1 MAVPSHGPPPSAR
14 HPDLIPSNVLIT
26 SVNVLNPYW
35 TPGQVGERWSSAHS
49 TTRHHASGSGISKK
63 TRKNRKKSLKRRR
76 RLAAK
81 NASLEQEQQEYGD
94 DSEGSELDEEIRKDV
109 EEAYAEF
116 ISSGGHSLADPGP
129 AETELSDGSAFL
141 KSLNEGWE
149 ELEKVDRKNAVLGSK
164 VAIRTLEL
172 SVESF
177 TPESMTY
184 YGTLIG
190 TNEGHMTLKLDA
202 GCIPAAQSGLGLEEK
217 EAAAEE
223 QEWECQE
230 EGLGMMED
238 GQEQLMVEVKEAI
251 RAHQRYALALEVW
264 GQCRD
269 VRNWEWNS
277 IIDARRL

>member
-1 MAVPSHGPPPSAR
+1 
-14 HPDLIPSNVLIT
+14 
-26 SVNVLNPYW
+26 
-35 TPGQVGERWSSAHS
+35 
-49 TTRHHASGSGISKK
+49 
-63 TRKNRKKSLKRRR
+63 
-76 RLAAK
+76 
-81 NASLEQEQQEYGD
+81 
-94 DSEGSELDEEIRKDV
+94 
-109 EEAYAEF
+109 
-116 ISSGGHSLADPGP
+116 
-129 AETELSDGSAFL
+129 
-141 KSLNEGWE
+141 
-149 ELEKVDRKNAVLGSK
+149 
-164 VAIRTLEL
+164 
-172 SVESF
+172 
-177 TPESMTY
+177 
-184 YGTLIG
+184 
-190 TNEGHMTLKLDA
+190 MTLKLDA